1 MADTTT
7 TNLLLTKPEV
17 GASTDT
23 WGTKVNTDLD
33 LVDALFTA
41 GGTGTSVGLNV
52 GAGKTLAVAG
62 TLTATGTTSLTSPAV
77 TTSLTTPSS
86 TFALVNATATTVNLA
101 GAATALNLGAATG
114 TATVANTTLAA
125 KAITAST
132 TLAVTGTSTLTGAV
146 TATAGVTG
154 PITSSSVAITGGS
167 ITGITDLAV
176 ADGGTGASTAA
187 TALNNLLPSQ
197 TSAAS
202 KYLQSDGTNASWDAV
217 SLSTADITGTLG
229 VANGGTGQT
238 SFTDGQLLIGNT
250 TGNTLT
256 PATLTAGSGV
266 TITNGSGAITV
277 AFTGPGAGSVTS
289 VDVSGGTTGL
299 TTSGGPITSSGTVT
313 LAGTLAVANGGTSLT
328 TLTANNVI
336 LGNGAS
342 APTFVAP
349 STSGNVLTSN
359 GTTWQSTAPTASG
372 TVTSASVV
380 SANGFAGTVA
390 TATTTPAITLTTS
403 ISGVLKGNGTAISA
417 ATAGTD
423 YVTPTGTETLTNK
436 TLTSPTFTAPVLGTP
451 ASGTLT
457 NATGLPA
464 AGVVGTAAILG
475 ANTFTAAQE
484 WATGAA
490 IASAATINLDTATGN
505 RVHITGTTAITA
517 VTLTRGPRT
526 VIFDGILTLTHNAT
540 TNNLPGA
547 ANITTAAGDRAI
559 YESDGTTVFCVSYIK
574 VSGASVVA
582 AASGALTLLSTTT
595 ASASATVDI
604 ETTFSSTYDSYLLM
618 CTGVTMTDDVRGI
631 NLRMKIGTY
640 LETSTY
646 GFSRLLLRSDGAD
659 TTILTS
665 AAGETDT
672 NILLTPTSLPA
683 YHEVPGASANIN
695 INIFNPSSTAFTKNI
710 TWDVT
715 YNKSATISNYVYGAG
730 RNRGTG
736 ALTGIRIYAT
746 SGNIQAGKFRLYGY
760 SK

>member
-62 TLTATGTTSLTSPAV
+62 TLTATGTTNLTSPAV
-77 TTSLTTPSS
+77 TTSLTTPSA

-101 GAATALNLGAATG
+101 GAATAVNIGAATG

-277 AFTGPGAGSVTS
+277 AFSGPGAGSVTS

-313 LAGTLAVANGGTSLT
+313 LAGTLAIANGGTGAST
-328 TLTANNVI
+328 FAAAGIATLT
-336 LGNGAS
+336 
-342 APTFVAP
+342 
-349 STSGNVLTSN
+349 
-359 GTTWQSTAPTASG
+359 GTQ
-372 TVTSASVV
+372 
-380 SANGFAGTVA
+380 
-390 TATTTPAITLTTS
+390 
-403 ISGVLKGNGTAISA
+403 
-417 ATAGTD
+417 
-423 YVTPTGTETLTNK
+423 TLTNK
-436 TLTSPTFTAPVLGTP
+436 TLTAPVISSISNT
-451 ASGTLT
+451 GTLT
-457 NATGLPA
+457 LPTSTDTIVGRATTDTLTNKTLTNPTITNY
-464 AGVVGTAAILG
+464 VETPFS
-475 ANTFTAAQE
+475 AN
-484 WATGAA
+484 
-490 IASAATINLDTATGN
+490 SS
-505 RVHITGTTAITA
+505 TAITLA
-517 VTLTRGPRT
+517 LTNGTVQIITLTGNATITMPAAVSGKSFTILLKQDATGSRT
-526 VIFDGILTLTHNAT
+526 VTWTTVSWPSAT
-540 TNNLPGA
+540 APT
-547 ANITTAAGDRAI
+547 ITSTASKMDKYVFI
-559 YESDGTTVFCVSYIK
+559 SDGTSWF
-574 VSGASVVA
+574 GA
-582 AASGALTLLSTTT
+582 T
-595 ASASATVDI
+595 A
-604 ETTFSSTYDSYLLM
+604 
-618 CTGVTMTDDVRGI
+618 GQ
-631 NLRMKIGTY
+631 
-640 LETSTY
+640 
-646 GFSRLLLRSDGAD
+646 
-659 TTILTS
+659 
-665 AAGETDT
+665 
-672 NILLTPTSLPA
+672 
-683 YHEVPGASANIN
+683 
-695 INIFNPSSTAFTKNI
+695 
-710 TWDVT
+710 
-715 YNKSATISNYVYGAG
+715 NY
-730 RNRGTG
+730 T
-736 ALTGIRIYAT
+736 
-746 SGNIQAGKFRLYGY
+746 
-760 SK
+760 

>member
-33 LVDALFTA
+33 LLDALFTA

-62 TLTATGTTSLTSPAV
+62 TLTATGTTNLTSPAV
-77 TTSLTTPSS
+77 TTSLTTPST

-202 KYLQSDGTNASWDAV
+202 KYLQSDGTNAAWDAV

-256 PATLTAGSGV
+256 KTTLTAGSGV

-359 GTTWQSTAPTASG
+359 GTTWQST
-372 TVTSASVV
+372 
-380 SANGFAGTVA
+380 
-390 TATTTPAITLTTS
+390 TP
-403 ISGVLKGNGTAISA
+403 
-417 ATAGTD
+417 
-423 YVTPTGTETLTNK
+423 
-436 TLTSPTFTAPVLGTP
+436 
-451 ASGTLT
+451 
-457 NATGLPA
+457 
-464 AGVVGTAAILG
+464 
-475 ANTFTAAQE
+475 
-484 WATGAA
+484 
-490 IASAATINLDTATGN
+490 
-505 RVHITGTTAITA
+505 
-517 VTLTRGPRT
+517 
-526 VIFDGILTLTHNAT
+526 
-540 TNNLPGA
+540 
-547 ANITTAAGDRAI
+547 
-559 YESDGTTVFCVSYIK
+559 
-574 VSGASVVA
+574 
-582 AASGALTLLSTTT
+582 AASGASKGQ
-595 ASASATVDI
+595 AIA
-604 ETTFSSTYDSYLLM
+604 FS
-618 CTGVTMTDDVRGI
+618 I
-631 NLRMKIGTY
+631 
-640 LETSTY
+640 
-646 GFSRLLLRSDGAD
+646 
-659 TTILTS
+659 
-665 AAGETDT
+665 
-672 NILLTPTSLPA
+672 
-683 YHEVPGASANIN
+683 
-695 INIFNPSSTAFTKNI
+695 IF
-710 TWDVT
+710 
-715 YNKSATISNYVYGAG
+715 G
-730 RNRGTG
+730 
-736 ALTGIRIYAT
+736 L
-746 SGNIQAGKFRLYGY
+746 
-760 SK
+760 

>member
-41 GGTGTSVGLNV
+41 AGTGTSVGLNV

-62 TLTATGTTSLTSPAV
+62 TLTATGTINLTSPAV
-77 TTSLTTPSS
+77 TTSITTPST

-132 TLAVTGTSTLTGAV
+132 TLAVTGTSTLTGLV

-187 TALNNLLPSQ
+187 AALNNLLPSQ

-238 SFTDGQLLIGNT
+238 SFTDGQLLIGNS

-256 PATLTAGSGV
+256 KTTLTAGSGV

-289 VDVSGGTTGL
+289 
-299 TTSGGPITSSGTVT
+299 
-313 LAGTLAVANGGTSLT
+313 
-328 TLTANNVI
+328 
-336 LGNGAS
+336 
-342 APTFVAP
+342 
-349 STSGNVLTSN
+349 
-359 GTTWQSTAPTASG
+359 
-372 TVTSASVV
+372 ASVV

-403 ISGVLKGNGTAISA
+403 ITGVLKGNGTAISA
-417 ATAGTD
+417 AVAGTD

-436 TLTSPTFTAPVLGTP
+436 TLTAPVLTAPVLGTP

-457 NATGLPA
+457 NATGLPLTT
-464 AGVVGTAAILG
+464 GVTGNLPVTNLNSGTSASAS
-475 ANTFTAAQE
+475 TFWRGDAS
-484 WATGAA
+484 WAA
-490 IASAATINLDTATGN
+490 IAAGFTLGTPVDSTSGTSIDFTGIPAG
-505 RVHITGTTAITA
+505 VKQI
-517 VTLTRGPRT
+517 
-526 VIFDGILTLTHNAT
+526 VISFVSVS
-540 TNNLPGA
+540 TNG
-547 ANITTAAGDRAI
+547 
-559 YESDGTTVFCVSYIK
+559 
-574 VSGASVVA
+574 
-582 AASGALTLLSTTT
+582 
-595 ASASATVDI
+595 
-604 ETTFSSTYDSYLLM
+604 SSTYLFQIGDSGGIENTDYLSMAVAFASGGSAQLEDR
-618 CTGVTMTDDVRGI
+618 TIGYENRVNVTSG
-631 NLRMKIGTY
+631 
-640 LETSTY
+640 
-646 GFSRLLLRSDGAD
+646 
-659 TTILTS
+659 
-665 AAGETDT
+665 
-672 NILLTPTSLPA
+672 
-683 YHEVPGASANIN
+683 
-695 INIFNPSSTAFTKNI
+695 
-710 TWDVT
+710 
-715 YNKSATISNYVYGAG
+715 SATIASGSITLTLENAG
-730 RNRGTG
+730 TFSWVATGMLFNTSAKQCSFNAGSKSLSAVLDRVRITTISGTDTFDG
-736 ALTGIRIYAT
+736 GSI
-746 SGNIQAGKFRLYGY
+746 NIAYI
-760 SK
+760 

>member
-62 TLTATGTTSLTSPAV
+62 TLTATGTTNLTSPAV
-77 TTSLTTPSS
+77 TTSLTTPST

-114 TATVANTTLAA
+114 TLTVANTTLAA

-154 PITSSSVAITGGS
+154 PLTSSSVAITGGS

-187 TALNNLLPSQ
+187 AALNNLLPSQ
-197 TSAAS
+197 TSAAN

-238 SFTDGQLLIGNT
+238 SFTNGQLLIGNS

-336 LGNGAS
+336 LGNGTS
-342 APTFVAP
+342 TPLFVAP
-349 STSGNVLTSN
+349 STNGNVLTSN
-359 GTTWQSTAPTASG
+359 GTTWASTAPAAGFS
-372 TVTSASVV
+372 TSADNTFTGTQS
-380 SANGFAGTVA
+380 FAGT
-390 TATTTPAITLTTS
+390 
-403 ISGVLKGNGTAISA
+403 SA
-417 ATAGTD
+417 KLAE
-423 YVTPTGTETLTNK
+423 V
-436 TLTSPTFTAPVLGTP
+436 
-451 ASGTLT
+451 LT
-457 NATGLPA
+457 NAAEVATVSA
-464 AGVVGTAAILG
+464 TAA
-475 ANTFTAAQE
+475 
-484 WATGAA
+484 TG
-490 IASAATINLDTATGN
+490 TINYD
-505 RVHITGTTAITA
+505 VTTQ
-517 VTLTRGPRT
+517 
-526 VIFDGILTLTHNAT
+526 
-540 TNNLPGA
+540 
-547 ANITTAAGDRAI
+547 
-559 YESDGTTVFCVSYIK
+559 
-574 VSGASVVA
+574 SV
-582 AASGALTLLSTTT
+582 L
-595 ASASATVDI
+595 
-604 ETTFSSTYDSYLLM
+604 YY
-618 CTGVTMTDDVRGI
+618 
-631 NLRMKIGTY
+631 
-640 LETSTY
+640 TS
-646 GFSRLLLRSDGAD
+646 
-659 TTILTS
+659 
-665 AAGETDT
+665 
-672 NILLTPTSLPA
+672 N
-683 YHEVPGASANIN
+683 ASANWTVN
-695 INIFNPSSTAFTKNI
+695 FRASSGTSLNTAMSTGQSVTAAFLVTQGATAYYNSVVQVDGSTVTPKYQGGTAYAAGNASSVDVYMYTIVKTGNAAFT
-710 TWDVT
+710 VF
-715 YNKSATISNYVYGAG
+715 
-730 RNRGTG
+730 
-736 ALTGIRIYAT
+736 T
-746 SGNIQAGKFRLYGY
+746 SQTKFA
-760 SK
+760 